1 METLASKLEET
12 RVSVNSTLR
21 SEGRRWEHFVAQRV
35 ARARSELAASLSLTA
50 LERSLLV
57 RVDAS
62 LVALDGRV
70 RARLDALSTKKTP
83 KRARVARARKPA
95 TRASAS
101 ASKGSGTAL
110 AA

>member
-12 RVSVNSTLR
+12 RLSVASTVK
-21 SEGRRWEHFVAQRV
+21 SESKRWQHYLGQRV
-35 ARARSELAASLSLTA
+35 QQVKTELASTLSLTA
-50 LERSLLV
+50 LERTLLA

-70 RARLDALSTKKTP
+70 RARLEALAKKKAP
-83 KRARVARARKPA
+83 KRARPRKAPARA
-95 TRASAS
+95 TRAHT
-101 ASKGSGTAL
+101 TAL